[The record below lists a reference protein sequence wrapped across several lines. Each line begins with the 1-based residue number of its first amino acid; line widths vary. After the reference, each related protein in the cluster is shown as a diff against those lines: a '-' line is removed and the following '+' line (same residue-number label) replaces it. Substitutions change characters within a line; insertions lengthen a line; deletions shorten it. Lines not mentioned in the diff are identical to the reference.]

1 MKNRL
6 FKIISVL
13 LVLSMLVATFAGC
26 SKKPKT
32 DNEILLDQA
41 GYEAHEQI
49 EYETIVDNAKKS
61 ETVYVNLKNDGKVRQ
76 VLVTD
81 WLHVDEPFV
90 RIKDASN
97 LTGITNVKTLTEPV
111 VDGDYIYWDMDTT
124 DLYYSGTINK
134 LPPVEIRIQY
144 YLNGTEVTA
153 DEIAGQAG
161 HVAIKISAE
170 NTLKR
175 KITVEGKEY
184 NIACPMILA
193 GGTIL
198 QDDDFSNVVITNGS
212 TISDGSKQIAFFVG
226 VPGIDESLGLS
237 ALNLSIIDPALYSD
251 EYIIEADT
259 DCFEIGNIMFA
270 SMPFSAIGSL
280 GNGNLP
286 DNMDGIKEVLTD
298 LEGITDALGGLDV
311 SQIIDLL
318 YGDSNRIEEMM
329 QAVSD
334 AAQLYQDNEKLLKTL
349 SKYMTDDNLEKI
361 DKLVADLN
369 ASDLEAISN
378 TLNDDTIKQLLR
390 ILPQLS
396 QSLSGVSTLAS
407 DINDVMPILQ
417 SLANDMDDPEIQRSL
432 KNLPQTIVKLKELLD
447 VVEKNK
453 ELLDAIGG
461 LTSETST
468 EQIEAILG
476 TASKYSDI
484 GNLSDGDISAL
495 AERVKAWLTFG
506 GDYNIFTIRTANT
519 NSTVMFTYKA
529 DGVTIPPTD
538 KTDNTQKD
546 QGFFDKIKSWFTKK

>member
-1 MKNRL
+1 MKNRY
-6 FKIISVL
+6 FKTISVL
-13 LVLSMLVATFAGC
+13 LALSLFVATLAGC

-32 DNEILLDQA
+32 DNEILLEQA
-41 GYEAHEQI
+41 GYDVHDQV

-61 ETVYVNLKNDGKVRQ
+61 ETVYVNLHNDGKVRQ

-90 RIKDASN
+90 RIKDTSN
-97 LTGITNVKTLTEPV
+97 LTNITNVKTLTEPV

-134 LPPVEIRIQY
+134 LPPLEIRIQY

-153 DEIAGQAG
+153 EEIAGQAG

-175 KITVEGKEY
+175 TITVDGKEY
-184 NIACPMILA
+184 SIACPMIMA

-226 VPGIDESLGLS
+226 VPGIDESLGIS

-259 DCFEIGNIMFA
+259 ECFEIGNIMFA

-286 DNMDGIKEVLTD
+286 DNMDGIKDVLTD

-349 SKYMTDDNLEKI
+349 SKYMTDENLEKI
-361 DKLVADLN
+361 DKLVNDLN

-378 TLNDDTIKQLLR
+378 TLNDETIQQLLK

-396 QSLSGVSTLAS
+396 KSLSGVSTLAN

-417 SLANDMDDPEIQRSL
+417 SLANDMDDPEIRRSL
-432 KNLPQTIVKLKELLD
+432 ENLPQTITKLKELLD

-461 LTSETST
+461 LTSEDST
-468 EQIEAILG
+468 EKIEAILG
-476 TASKYSDI
+476 TANKYSD
-484 GNLSDGDISAL
+484 LSSLSEGDISAL

-506 GDYNIFTIRTANT
+506 SDYNIFTRRTANT
-519 NSTVMFTYKA
+519 TSTVMFTYKA
-529 DGVTIPPTD
+529 DGVKIPETPKKDDSNQD
-538 KTDNTQKD
+538 K
-546 QGFFDKIKSWFTKK
+546 GFFERILSWFTD